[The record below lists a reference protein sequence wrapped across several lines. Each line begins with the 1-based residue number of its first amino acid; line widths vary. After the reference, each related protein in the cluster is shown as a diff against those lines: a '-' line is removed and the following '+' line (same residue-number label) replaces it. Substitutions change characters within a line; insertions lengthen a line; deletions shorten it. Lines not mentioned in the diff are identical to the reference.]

1 MTLTMKTKR
10 SETKKTRLCRTSDE
24 HCADGEDLLGVRVG
38 THVAEPDAGQAA
50 EGEVERRDVRAPHR
64 RAPRRA
70 VGERRLQAL
79 AQLVEPPWGGGE
91 GRHKGVVVRDL
102 GMIWQRFAE
111 LFRVT
116 SASVTNH
123 LSESANRSG

>member
-24 HCADGEDLLGVRVG
+24 HGADGEDLLGVRVG

-91 GRHKGVVVRDL
+91 GRHKGVVVRD
-102 GMIWQRFAE
+102 QRFVVW
-111 LFRVT
+111 L
-116 SASVTNH
+116 ASP
-123 LSESANRSG
+123 LE